1 LQEGR
6 ENANIDA
13 GLGFHLE
20 NLSWRISN
28 EEDSS
33 ETLGDSIGRL
43 FMVTFILVHGTFA
56 RAAHWPALRDGL
68 ALAVSA
74 VGEDCQFEEL
84 RWSGKNKASARQGAA
99 SELLTLVQKIQST
112 SRNEKIFVIGHSHG
126 GSAIAYF
133 LKEYSSLAKTLHGY
147 AFLST
152 PFVAIRP
159 RAQASALYTA
169 VFFVLI
175 YTFSAFFPYYAYLF
189 GGDYLRNAL
198 FILPAGIGLCAAFTW
213 LVFNTLSKFE
223 NSEKL
228 LETGHRRQTAELP
241 PGNYLFLRCSGDEA
255 AAALSAAQ
263 LIAWLGMKL
272 SQALKLIIMPAL
284 SGTRKSA
291 IYLIS
296 LGLIVTWWTSF
307 ASPGDRDDAIR
318 AFGGP
323 SWIFDVLWLA
333 NLLLIVCAAAA
344 FLIFLAQ
351 ALTSWLFG
359 WTEFFTGFFV
369 ELAIE
374 PLPFGAHYMAHIDWA
389 DSRRLEGFTH
399 SWTYAHPVAIRY
411 VQDWVK
417 TALQ

>member
-1 LQEGR
+1 M
-6 ENANIDA
+6 A
-13 GLGFHLE
+13 
-20 NLSWRISN
+20 
-28 EEDSS
+28 
-33 ETLGDSIGRL
+33 
-43 FMVTFILVHGTFA
+43 TFILVHGTWA

-68 ALAVSA
+68 ALAASA
-74 VGEDCQFEEL
+74 VGECCRIEEL
-84 RWSGKNKASARQGAA
+84 RWSGKNRTSARQGAA
-99 SELLTLVQKIQST
+99 SEIFSLVQKIQST
-112 SRNEKIFVIGHSHG
+112 SRDEKIFIIGHSHG

-133 LKEYSSLAKTLHGY
+133 LKEYPSLAKTLSGC

-159 RAQASALYTA
+159 RAQAKALYTA
-169 VFFVLI
+169 VSFVLI
-175 YTFSAFFPYYAYLF
+175 YAFSAFFPYYAAYLL

-198 FILPAGIGLCAAFTW
+198 FILPAGIGLSAAFTW
-213 LVFNTLSKFE
+213 FVFNTLSKFE

-228 LETGHRRQTAELP
+228 LETVHRRQTAELP

-263 LIAWLGMKL
+263 LIAWLGMKF
-272 SQALKLIIMPAL
+272 SQVLKLIIMPAL
-284 SGTRKSA
+284 SGTWKAA

-296 LGLIVTWWTSF
+296 LGLIGTWWTSF
-307 ASPGDRDDAIR
+307 AGPGDRDDAIR

-333 NLLLIVCAAAA
+333 NLLLIVCAATA

-351 ALTSWLFG
+351 ALTTWFFG
-359 WTEFFTGFFV
+359 WTELSVGFFA

-374 PLPFGAHYMAHIDWA
+374 PLPFGAHSMVHIDWSA
-389 DSRRLEGFTH
+389 DPLRLEGITH
-399 SWTYAHPVAIRY
+399 SWTYAHPVAIRC

-417 TALQ
+417 TALHRDGTS